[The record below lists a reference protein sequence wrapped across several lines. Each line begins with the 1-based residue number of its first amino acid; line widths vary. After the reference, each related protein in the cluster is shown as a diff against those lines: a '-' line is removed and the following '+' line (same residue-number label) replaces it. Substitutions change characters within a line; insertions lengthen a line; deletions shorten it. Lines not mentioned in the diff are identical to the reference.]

1 MIDKVARQLTFMD
14 KSHEPSEGYSSSTVK
29 SWMVEYTVTV
39 DDEENRH
46 LSLILAD
53 DMGDIHEHLLTE
65 LRKMYKSSKK
75 VDVTVHRIEPVSTNT
90 DSLFFEGMYS
100 P

>member
-1 MIDKVARQLTFMD
+1 M
-14 KSHEPSEGYSSSTVK
+14 EPTHNTSEESEGSSVK

-65 LRKMYKSSKK
+65 LRKMYKSSTK

>member
-1 MIDKVARQLTFMD
+1 MTKKIDTF
-14 KSHEPSEGYSSSTVK
+14 
-29 SWMVEYTVTV
+29 
-39 DDEENRH
+39 
-46 LSLILAD
+46 LLILAD

-65 LRKMYKSSKK
+65 LRKMYKSSTK